1 MPVQILKLS
10 SGETIMCDVLDAS
23 DRIVTIINPL
33 KIETEQVGGSRMNM
47 VAYQWLPMMEEENV
61 MYLHQH
67 HIVGMAH
74 ANEDMQEYYV
84 NAIERILFPERIVER
99 ELQERK
105 ELYDK
110 IKEIANE
117 HANTES
123 KIYH

>member
-1 MPVQILKLS
+1 
-10 SGETIMCDVLDAS
+10 
-23 DRIVTIINPL
+23 
-33 KIETEQVGGSRMNM
+33 
-47 VAYQWLPMMEEENV
+47 
-61 MYLHQH
+61 
-67 HIVGMAH
+67 MAH

-84 NAIERILFPERIVER
+84 NAIERILFPERAVER